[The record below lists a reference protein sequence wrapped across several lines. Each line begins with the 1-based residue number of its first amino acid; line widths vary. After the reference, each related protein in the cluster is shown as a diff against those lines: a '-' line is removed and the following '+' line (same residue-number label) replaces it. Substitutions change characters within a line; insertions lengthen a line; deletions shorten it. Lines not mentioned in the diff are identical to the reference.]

1 MNRHFFYYYTT
12 LYKYYRLLY
21 KHDFS
26 KISLKMRQQSKYAKT
41 KLKIDQISYK
51 YDVILFSY
59 TILFSVLGTYG
70 SYKAYGPS
78 DNARSP

>member
-1 MNRHFFYYYTT
+1 
-12 LYKYYRLLY
+12 
-21 KHDFS
+21 
-26 KISLKMRQQSKYAKT
+26 MRQQSKYAKN

-70 SYKAYGPS
+70 SYKVYGPS